1 MADTL
6 SKPWTRIQDWVTLIA
21 GAFLAL
27 SAIWVDVSTGG
38 AWAMVII
45 GVAIVVLAL
54 VALAMPGAVIDEWA
68 TAAGGVVAFVAP
80 WLFSYAD
87 QSGAAWTSWIV
98 GAVVTL
104 FALAAIPASLQDYR
118 AQHAAGTPA

>member
-6 SKPWTRIQDWVTLIA
+6 SRPWTRFQDWVTLFA

-27 SAIWVDVSTGG
+27 SPIWVDVSTGG

-45 GVAIVVLAL
+45 GAAIGVMALIALAL
-54 VALAMPGAVIDEWA
+54 PGAVIDEWA

-80 WLFSYAD
+80 WLFSYSD

-98 GAVVTL
+98 GVVVAG
-104 FALAAIPASLQDYR
+104 FALAAVPASLEEYR
-118 AQHAAGTPA
+118 TQHHAA

>member
-1 MADTL
+1 MAETL
-6 SKPWTRIQDWVTLIA
+6 SKPWTRFQDWVTLLA

-45 GVAIVVLAL
+45 GAAIGVLAL
-54 VALAMPGAVIDEWA
+54 IALALPGAFIDEWA

-87 QSGAAWTSWIV
+87 QSNAAWTSWIV

-104 FALAAIPASLQDYR
+104 FALAAVPASLDVYH
-118 AQHAAGTPA
+118 AQHHAA